1 MLITLSGLD
10 GAGKSTL
17 IRSLRAALEEHHDV
31 VVCHMNHDI
40 GIFAA
45 VRAMRDAIVGRGRRC
60 VPPGLAPARRVTG
73 SPELSAGRAAGRR
86 SAWKRLRHA
95 VVWNKPARR
104 LIYLAD
110 LLIFLA
116 FRLYVEKVARRI
128 LIMDRYFYDTLVDV
142 AGPRSWTWLRLLAW
156 LTPTPDLAVLL
167 NTSPDEAFARK
178 GEYSIDYLAD
188 RSVAYGRVFE
198 WVPTAVALSAV
209 DLACTTRQLAQLVA
223 ERAGAPFGR
232 VPPRATEPS
241 TRLAPKGGTT

>member
-1 MLITLSGLD
+1 VLITLSGLD

-45 VRAMRDAIVGRGRRC
+45 VRAVRDAVVGRGRQ
-60 VPPGLAPARRVTG
+60 RVTG
-73 SPELSAGRAAGRR
+73 SPEPSAGCAVGRR
-86 SAWKRLRHA
+86 SAWERLRHT

-110 LLIFLA
+110 LLIFLL

-142 AGPRSWTWLRLLAW
+142 AGPNSWTWLRLLAW
-156 LTPTPDLAVLL
+156 LTPRPDLAVLL
-167 NTSPDEAFARK
+167 NTSPEEAYARK
-178 GEYSIDYLAD
+178 GEYSIDYLAN
-188 RSVAYGRVFE
+188 RSMAYGRVFG
-198 WVPTAVALSAV
+198 WAPTAVALNAV
-209 DLACTTRQLAQLVA
+209 DLACTTRQLVQLVA
-223 ERAGAPFGR
+223 DRAGVPCGR
-232 VPPRATEPS
+232 VPPMATEPS
-241 TRLAPKGGTT
+241 TRLAAKGGST